1 MRTGDPR
8 LLKFLFSIFLKNTIS
23 EFSLWYNIFTMEG
36 VFLNEMPKF
45 KTPEEELDYLRAH
58 ITKRE
63 SELKDAGHLENA
75 NENAVRDII
84 GKYKEKPLEEVVHK
98 DNIISKHDTE
108 AIVLQLKPEMH
119 DTVMEEL
126 MGIMI
131 TKGIRNA
138 LSIVEAM
145 ANPHIDDDFHRV
157 LIQYLKTGKVF
168 DLQEEMPLYKSL
180 HMTLFEITLPPPR
193 EEADKQKGFKEF
205 IGAMEQFYAGMQSIS
220 DGKNNEKE
228 NYFTLEIA
236 LNNTGDEV
244 VVYASIPNKHLS
256 LFEKQILSFYHDA
269 KIHEVTNDYNIF
281 NEKGGSAGAYASF
294 SERSVLPI
302 KTYDQIEHDPMN
314 TILNVFSKLKT
325 EGEGAAIQLAI
336 APAGQKFID
345 EFHLILDDV
354 KNGTSV
360 KHAADNFYKF
370 NKAFL
375 KASKDLL
382 FGVKKKEEIKEKY
395 VEGRKAVDEG
405 AVEKIGNKMKS
416 SIMKAN
422 IRVVTSAVTKE
433 RAEAILGEIESSFNQ
448 FTEPASNSFVFE
460 KFYDNDLKKLF
471 HDFSYR
477 TFSGD
482 KILPMN
488 LKELS
493 SVFHFPVGIGS
504 QPQLKE
510 AKAGIAPAPLE
521 MGQEGIILGIN
532 SYRGKD
538 TEIHLA
544 REDRMRHFYAIGQTG
559 TGKTNIMLNMI
570 TQDIKNGDG
579 CCYIDPHGT
588 DIQTILSRIPK
599 ERMDDVIYFDPAYTM
614 RPMGL
619 NMLEFDPKYPEQKT
633 FVVNEMMGI
642 FNKLF
647 DMKIGGGAMFE
658 QYFRNSAFLIM
669 EDPESGSTL
678 LEITRVLAD
687 KKFRDMKLAKCKNP
701 IIKQFW
707 VSAEQTT
714 GDQSLANFVPYISS
728 KFDNF
733 ISNDIM
739 RPVVLQ
745 QNSVFNFRKIMD
757 EKKIL
762 LVNLSK
768 GRLGDINA
776 NLIGLVLVGKIQM
789 AALSRVDMF
798 GKPIND
804 FYLYI
809 DEFQNITT
817 DSIASILSEAR
828 KYRLSLN
835 IAHQYITQLEE
846 NIKNAVFGNVG
857 SIAVFR
863 VGTEDA
869 NFLEPKF
876 KPIFNSQDIT
886 KLDNYNAYISMLV
899 NGQPTKP
906 FNLKTLPP
914 EEGNKE
920 IVDNLKQLSY
930 MKYGRDRKE
939 VEAEIMSRYQTIE

>member
-1 MRTGDPR
+1 MHPSFFR
-8 LLKFLFSIFLKNTIS
+8 
-23 EFSLWYNIFTMEG
+23 
-36 VFLNEMPKF
+36 EMPKF
-45 KTPEEELDYLRAH
+45 RTPEEELDYLRAH
-58 ITKRE
+58 VRKRE
-63 SELKDAGHLENA
+63 EELVTLGHFENA
-75 NENAVRDII
+75 KDNAVQDVV
-84 GKYKEKPLEEVVHK
+84 GAYKNIPIEEVIHK
-98 DNIISKHDTE
+98 NSILEKKQTE
-108 AIVLQLKPEMH
+108 DIVLDLKPEPH
-119 DTVMEEL
+119 DAVMEEL
-126 MGIMI
+126 LGIVI
-131 TKGIRNA
+131 TKWVKNA
-138 LSIVEAM
+138 LAVVESM
-145 ANPHIDDDFHRV
+145 GNPHVDDDFHRI
-157 LIQYLKTGKVF
+157 LIQYLKTGQVEIGFK
-168 DLQEEMPLYKSL
+168 EGTPMYKSL
-180 HMTLFEITLPPPR
+180 HMTLFEITLPPPMD
-193 EEADKQKGFKEF
+193 EADKSKGFKEF

-220 DGKNNEKE
+220 EGKSNAKE
-228 NYFTLEIA
+228 IYFTLEVA
-236 LNNTGDEV
+236 LGNQSDEV
-244 VVYASIPNKHLS
+244 VVYAGIPNKHLS
-256 LFEKQILSFYHDA
+256 LFEKQILAFYHNA
-269 KIHEVTNDYNIF
+269 KIREVTDDYNIF
-281 NEKGGSAGAYASF
+281 NEKGGSAGAYGAF
-294 SERSVLPI
+294 SQREVMPI
-302 KTYDQIEHDPMN
+302 KTYDNIDHDPMN

-325 EGEGAAIQLAI
+325 KGEGAAIQLVV
-336 APAGQKFID
+336 APAGNKFIN
-345 EFHLILDDV
+345 EFHMILDDV
-354 KNGTSV
+354 KSGMSV
-360 KHAADNFYKF
+360 KHASDNFYKF
-370 NKAFL
+370 HKAFL
-375 KASKDLL
+375 SVGKELL
-382 FGVKKKEEIKEKY
+382 FGVKEKKGEKDEKY
-395 VEGRKAVDEG
+395 TPGRKAVDE
-405 AVEKIGNKMKS
+405 A
-416 SIMKAN
+416 
-422 IRVVTSAVTKE
+422 
-433 RAEAILGEIESSFNQ
+433 
-448 FTEPASNSFVFE
+448 ASQSFVFE
-460 KFYDNDLKKLF
+460 KAQGSILKKLF

-477 TFSGD
+477 SFSPD

-488 LKELS
+488 LKELA
-493 SVFHFPVGIGS
+493 SVFHFPIGIGS

-510 AKAGIAPAPLE
+510 AKAGIDPAPLE
-521 MGQEGIILGIN
+521 MGTAGIVLGVN

-538 TEIHLA
+538 TEIHMA
-544 REDRMRHFYAIGQTG
+544 REDRMRHFYCIGQTG

-599 ERMDDVIYFDPAYTM
+599 ERIDDVIYFDPAYTA
-614 RPMGL
+614 RPIGL
-619 NMLEFDPKYPEQKT
+619 NMLEYDPKYPEQKT

-647 DMKIGGGAMFE
+647 DMKVGGGAMFE
-658 QYFRNSAFLIM
+658 QYFRNSAFLVM

-687 KKFRDMKLAKCKNP
+687 KQFRDLKLARCQNP

-789 AALSRVDMF
+789 SALSRVDMF

-809 DEFQNITT
+809 DEFQNVTT

-835 IAHQYITQLEE
+835 IAHQYITQLED

-857 SIAVFR
+857 SMAVFR

-869 NFLEPKF
+869 TFLEPKF
-876 KPIFNSQDIT
+876 KPIFSAQDIT
-886 KLDNYNAYISMLV
+886 KLDNYNAYMSMLV

-906 FNLKTLPP
+906 FNIKPLSP

-920 IVDNLKQLSY
+920 IVEDIKQLSY
-930 MKYGRDRKE
+930 MKYGRDREE
-939 VEAEIMSRYQTIE
+939 VEAEIMARYNTME

>member
-1 MRTGDPR
+1 
-8 LLKFLFSIFLKNTIS
+8 
-23 EFSLWYNIFTMEG
+23 MEPS
-36 VFLNEMPKF
+36 FFKEMPKF
-45 KTPEEELDYLRAH
+45 KTPEDELDFLRAH
-58 ITKRE
+58 VKARE
-63 SELKDAGHLENA
+63 AELISIGHVEHVT
-75 NENAVRDII
+75 ENAVGDII
-84 GKYKEKPLEEVVHK
+84 GEYKTIPTEQIIHKNNILGEKETK
-98 DNIISKHDTE
+98 G
-108 AIVLQLKPEMH
+108 IVLALRPETH
-119 DTVMEEL
+119 DSVMEEL
-126 MGIMI
+126 LGIVV
-131 TKGIRNA
+131 TKGVRNA
-138 LSIVEAM
+138 LSVVEAM
-145 ANPHIDDDFHRV
+145 GNPHIDDDFHRI
-157 LIQYLKTGKVF
+157 LIQYLKNGYA
-168 DLQEEMPLYKSL
+168 PLDFKESSPVYKAL
-180 HMTLFEITLPPPR
+180 NMTLFEITLPPPTD
-193 EEADKQKGFKEF
+193 EADKSKGFKEF
-205 IGAMEQFYAGMQSIS
+205 IGAMEQFYAGMQSIGE
-220 DGKNNEKE
+220 GKYNEKE
-228 NYFTLEIA
+228 NYFVLEVG
-236 LNNTGDEV
+236 LGMNTDEV
-244 VVYASIPNKHLS
+244 IVYAAIPNKHLS
-256 LFEKQILSFYHDA
+256 LFEKQILAFYHNA
-269 KIHEVTNDYNIF
+269 KIREVSDDYNIF
-281 NEKGGSAGAYASF
+281 NENGSSVGAYASF
-294 SERSVLPI
+294 SERSVMPI
-302 KTYDQIEHDPMN
+302 KTYDNIEHDPMN
-314 TILNVFSKLKT
+314 PILNVFSKLEKA
-325 EGEGAAIQLAI
+325 GEGAAIQLVI
-336 APAGQKFID
+336 MPAGEKFIN
-345 EFHLILDDV
+345 EFHKILDDV
-354 KNGTSV
+354 KDGYSV
-360 KHAADNFYKF
+360 KHASDNFYKF
-370 NKAFL
+370 NHALL
-375 KASKDLL
+375 KAGKEIIFGYKDPSTSS
-382 FGVKKKEEIKEKY
+382 GQEKKEKY
-395 VEGRKAVDEG
+395 MKGRRAVDEG
-405 AVEKIGNKMKS
+405 AAEKIGNKIKS
-416 SIMKAN
+416 TVMKAN
-422 IRVVTSAVTKE
+422 IRVVASGQTKE
-433 RAEAILGEIESSFNQ
+433 RAEAILKEIESSFNQ
-448 FTEPASNSFVFE
+448 FSEAASNSFVFE
-460 KFYDNDLKKLF
+460 QASGGDLKKLF

-477 TFSGD
+477 IFSEE

-510 AKAGIAPAPLE
+510 AKAGIAPAPIE
-521 MGQEGIILGIN
+521 MGQEGIVLGVN
-532 SYRGKD
+532 SYRGRD

-544 REDRMRHFYAIGQTG
+544 REDRMRHFYVIGQTG

-570 TQDIKNGDG
+570 TQDIRNGDG

-599 ERMDDVIYFDPAYTM
+599 ERIDDVIYFDPAYTA

-619 NMLEFDPKYPEQKT
+619 NMLEYDPKYPEQKT

-647 DMKIGGGAMFE
+647 DMKVGGGAMFE
-658 QYFRNSAFLIM
+658 QYFRNSAFLVM

-687 KKFRDMKLAKCKNP
+687 KEFRDLKLSRCKNP

-707 VSAEQTT
+707 ISAEQTT

-798 GKPIND
+798 GKPMND

-809 DEFQNITT
+809 DEFQNVTT
-817 DSIASILSEAR
+817 DSITSILSEAR

-857 SIAVFR
+857 SMAVFR

-869 NFLEPKF
+869 TFLEPKF
-876 KPIFNSQDIT
+876 KPQFTANDIT
-886 KLDNYNAYISMLV
+886 KLDNYNAYMSMLV

-906 FNLKTLPP
+906 FNIKTLAP
-914 EEGNKE
+914 EVGNPE
-920 IVDNLKQLSY
+920 IVDSLKELSY
-930 MKYGRDRKE
+930 VKFGRDRAE
-939 VEAEIMSRYQTIE
+939 VEAEIMARFQSME

>member
-1 MRTGDPR
+1 
-8 LLKFLFSIFLKNTIS
+8 
-23 EFSLWYNIFTMEG
+23 MEG
-36 VFLNEMPKF
+36 SLFKEIPKF
-45 KTPEEELDYLRAH
+45 KTPEEELDFLRAH
-58 ITKRE
+58 VSRRE
-63 SELKDAGHLENA
+63 EELKNFGNVENA
-75 NENAVRDII
+75 DTMAMKDVMGEYRRF
-84 GKYKEKPLEEVVHK
+84 PSHEVLHK
-98 DNIISKHDTE
+98 DNLMKSRDVE
-108 AIVLQLKPEMH
+108 GVVLALKPEPH
-119 DTVMEEL
+119 DNIMEEL
-126 MGIMI
+126 LGIVI

-138 LSIVEAM
+138 LSVVEKM
-145 ANPHIDDDFHRV
+145 DNPHIDDDFHRLLV
-157 LIQYLKTGKVF
+157 QYFKTGRAVSDFEEGTPIYKM
-168 DLQEEMPLYKSL
+168 LQ
-180 HMTLFEITLPPPR
+180 MTLFEITLPLPVD
-193 EEADKQKGFKEF
+193 EADKSKSFKEF
-205 IGAMEQFYAGMQSIS
+205 IGAMEQFYSGMDSIS
-220 DGKNNEKE
+220 QGVNNKKE

-236 LNNTGDEV
+236 LSNDTDSVVIYAAVPNTH
-244 VVYASIPNKHLS
+244 IS
-256 LFEKQILSFYHDA
+256 LFEKQVLAFYHDA
-269 KIHEVTNDYNIF
+269 KIHEVADDYNVF
-281 NEKGGSAGAYASF
+281 NKDGGSAGAYATLK
-294 SERSVLPI
+294 EREVLPI
-302 KTYDQIEHDPMN
+302 KTYDTIEHDPMN

-325 EGEGAAIQLAI
+325 KGEGAAIQLLI
-336 APAGQKFID
+336 APAGNKYIN
-345 EFHLILDDV
+345 EFHHILDDV
-354 KNGTSV
+354 KDGMSV
-360 KHAADNFYKF
+360 KYAADNFYKF
-370 NKAFL
+370 NKAVL
-375 KASKDLL
+375 KIGKEII
-382 FGVKKKEEIKEKY
+382 FGIKEHPNEKKEKDT
-395 VEGRKAVDEG
+395 EGRRVVDQN
-405 AVEKIGNKMKS
+405 AVEKIGEKIKS
-416 SIMKAN
+416 SVMMAN
-422 IRVVTSAVTKE
+422 IRFIASAENKE
-433 RAEAILGEIESSFNQ
+433 RASAILREIESSFNQ
-448 FTEPASNSFVFE
+448 FADSTGNSFVFRE
-460 KFYDNDLKKLF
+460 AEGKNLKQIF

-477 TFSGD
+477 VFNKDNITP
-482 KILPMN
+482 LN
-488 LKELS
+488 LKELA

-510 AKAGIAPAPLE
+510 AKSGIAPAPLE
-521 MGQEGIILGIN
+521 IPQEGILLGIN

-538 TEIHLA
+538 TEIHMA
-544 REDRMRHFYAIGQTG
+544 REDRMRHFYVIGQTG
-559 TGKTNIMLNMI
+559 TGKTNVLLNMI
-570 TQDIKNGDG
+570 TQDIRNGDG

-599 ERMDDVIYFDPAYTM
+599 ERIDDVIYFDPAYTA

-619 NMLEFDPKYPEQKT
+619 NMLEYDPNYPEQKT

-658 QYFRNSAFLIM
+658 QYFRNSAFLVM

-687 KKFRDMKLAKCKNP
+687 KEFRDMKLARCKNP

-798 GKPIND
+798 GKPMND

-809 DEFQNITT
+809 DEFQNVTT
-817 DSIASILSEAR
+817 DSISSILSEAR

-857 SIAVFR
+857 SMAVFR

-869 NFLEPKF
+869 NFLEQKF
-876 KPIFNSQDIT
+876 KPIFNAQDIV
-886 KLDNYNAYISMLV
+886 KLDNYNAYMNLLV
-899 NGQPTKP
+899 NGQPSKP
-906 FNLKTLPP
+906 FNIKTLAP
-914 EEGNKE
+914 EKGNPD

-930 MKYGRDRKE
+930 IKYGRDRAE
-939 VEAEIMSRYQTIE
+939 VEKEIMARYETMQ

>member
-1 MRTGDPR
+1 
-8 LLKFLFSIFLKNTIS
+8 
-23 EFSLWYNIFTMEG
+23 MEQS
-36 VFLNEMPKF
+36 FFKEMPKF
-45 KTPEEELDYLRAH
+45 QTPQEELDYLRAH
-58 ITKRE
+58 VKARE
-63 SELKDAGHLENA
+63 EQLINIGHVEHAGENA
-75 NENAVRDII
+75 ARDVIGEYKKIPAEQLVHGDNII
-84 GKYKEKPLEEVVHK
+84 GKKEAEG
-98 DNIISKHDTE
+98 
-108 AIVLQLKPEMH
+108 IVLALRPESH
-119 DTVMEEL
+119 DNVMEEL
-126 MGIMI
+126 LGIVI

-138 LSIVEAM
+138 FSVVEAM
-145 ANPHIDDDFHRV
+145 SNPHIDDDFHRI
-157 LIQYLKTGKVF
+157 LIQYLKTGQAGF
-168 DLQEEMPLYKSL
+168 DFKEGSPVYKAL
-180 HMTLFEITLPPPR
+180 NMTLFEITLPPPTD
-193 EEADKQKGFKEF
+193 EADKSKSFKEF
-205 IGAMEQFYAGMQSIS
+205 IGAMEQFYAGMQSI
-220 DGKNNEKE
+220 GEGRYNEKE
-228 NYFTLEIA
+228 NYFTLEVA
-236 LNNTGDEV
+236 LSNQNDEV

-256 LFEKQILSFYHDA
+256 LFEKQILAFYHNA
-269 KIHEVTNDYNIF
+269 KVREVADDYNVF
-281 NEKGGSAGAYASF
+281 NENGGSVGAYASF
-294 SERSVLPI
+294 TERPVMPI
-302 KTYDQIEHDPMN
+302 KTYDNIEHDPMN
-314 TILNVFSKLKT
+314 PILNVFSKLKT
-325 EGEGAAIQLAI
+325 AGEGAAIQLVI
-336 APAGQKFID
+336 APVGDKFIN
-345 EFHLILDDV
+345 EFHMILDDV
-354 KNGTSV
+354 KDGISV

-375 KASKDLL
+375 KAGKDLL
-382 FGVKKKEEIKEKY
+382 FGHKEKEEEKKEKY
-395 VEGRKAVDEG
+395 MKGRRAVDEG
-405 AVEKIGNKMKS
+405 AVEKIGNKIKS
-416 SIMKAN
+416 TIMKAN
-422 IRVVTSAVTKE
+422 IRVIASAETKE
-433 RAEAILGEIESSFNQ
+433 RAEAILKEIESSFNQ
-448 FTEPASNSFVFE
+448 FSEAASNSFIFE
-460 KFYDNDLKKLF
+460 QVIGSELKKLF

-477 TFSGD
+477 TFSPD

-488 LKELS
+488 LKELA

-510 AKAGIAPAPLE
+510 AKAGIAPAPIE

-538 TEIHLA
+538 TEIHMA
-544 REDRMRHFYAIGQTG
+544 REDRMRHFYVIGQTG

-570 TQDIKNGDG
+570 TQDIRNGDG

-599 ERMDDVIYFDPAYTM
+599 ERIDDVIYFDPAYTS

-619 NMLEFDPKYPEQKT
+619 NMLEYDTKYPEQKT

-658 QYFRNSAFLIM
+658 QYFRNSAFLVM

-687 KKFRDMKLAKCKNP
+687 KEFRDLKLSRCKNL

-798 GKPIND
+798 GKPMND

-809 DEFQNITT
+809 DEFQNFTT

-857 SIAVFR
+857 SMAVFR

-869 NFLEPKF
+869 TF
-876 KPIFNSQDIT
+876 
-886 KLDNYNAYISMLV
+886 
-899 NGQPTKP
+899 
-906 FNLKTLPP
+906 
-914 EEGNKE
+914 
-920 IVDNLKQLSY
+920 
-930 MKYGRDRKE
+930 
-939 VEAEIMSRYQTIE
+939 

>member
-1 MRTGDPR
+1 
-8 LLKFLFSIFLKNTIS
+8 
-23 EFSLWYNIFTMEG
+23 
-36 VFLNEMPKF
+36 MPKF
-45 KTPEEELDYLRAH
+45 KTPEEELDYLREHVA
-58 ITKRE
+58 KRE
-63 SELKDAGHLENA
+63 EELIQIGHFENA
-75 NENAVRDII
+75 KENAV
-84 GKYKEKPLEEVVHK
+84 KEVVGAYKNIPAENLVHSSNLIK
-98 DNIISKHDTE
+98 DKE
-108 AIVLQLKPEMH
+108 VQGIVLALRPEPH
-119 DTVMEEL
+119 DSVMEEL
-126 MGIMI
+126 LGVVI

-138 LSIVEAM
+138 LSVVEAM
-145 ANPHIDDDFHRV
+145 GNPHVEDDFHRILV
-157 LIQYLKTGKVF
+157 QYFKTGQIIK
-168 DLQEEMPLYKSL
+168 DLKEGTPLYKSL
-180 HMTLFEITLPPPR
+180 NMTLFEITLPPP
-193 EEADKQKGFKEF
+193 EEVADKSKSFKEF

-220 DGKNNEKE
+220 EGNKNEKE
-228 NYFTLEIA
+228 IYFTLEVA
-236 LNNTGDEV
+236 LSNESDEV
-244 VVYASIPNKHLS
+244 IIYAGIPNKHLS
-256 LFEKQILSFYHDA
+256 LFEKQVLGFYHNA
-269 KIHEVTNDYNIF
+269 KIKEVADDYNVF
-281 NEKGGSAGAYASF
+281 NVNGGSVGAYASL
-294 SERSVLPI
+294 SERGVMPL
-302 KTYDQIEHDPMN
+302 KTYDNIEHDPMSM
-314 TILNVFSKLKT
+314 ILNVFSKLKT
-325 EGEGAAIQLAI
+325 KGEGAAIQFLI
-336 APAGQKFID
+336 APAGDKFIN
-345 EFHLILDDV
+345 EFHMILDDV
-354 KNGTSV
+354 KDGVSV

-375 KASKDLL
+375 KVSKDLL
-382 FGVKKKEEIKEKY
+382 FGHKEKKS
-395 VEGRKAVDEG
+395 EGKNEDKYMKGRRAVDEG
-405 AVEKIGNKMKS
+405 AVEKIGNKIKS
-416 SIMKAN
+416 TIMKAN
-422 IRVVTSAVTKE
+422 IRIIASGDTKE
-433 RAEAILGEIESSFNQ
+433 RAEAILQEIESSFNQ
-448 FTEPASNSFVFE
+448 FSEAASNSFVFE
-460 KFYDNDLKKLF
+460 KVHGSDLKKLF

-477 TFSGD
+477 SFSGD
-482 KILPMN
+482 QVLPLN
-488 LKELS
+488 LKELA
-493 SVFHFPVGIGS
+493 SVFHFPVGLGS

-521 MGQEGIILGIN
+521 LRGDGIILGVN

-544 REDRMRHFYAIGQTG
+544 KEDRMRHFYVIGQTG

-599 ERMDDVIYFDPAYTM
+599 ERIDDVIYFDPAYTA

-619 NMLEFDPKYPEQKT
+619 NMLEYDPKYPEQKT

-647 DMKIGGGAMFE
+647 DMKVGGGAMFE
-658 QYFRNSAFLIM
+658 QYFRNSAFLVM

-687 KKFRDMKLAKCKNP
+687 KEFRDMKLARCKNP

-707 VSAEQTT
+707 ISAEQTT

-798 GKPIND
+798 GKPMND

-809 DEFQNITT
+809 DEFQNVTT

-846 NIKNAVFGNVG
+846 KIKNAVFGNVG

-869 NFLEPKF
+869 TFLEPKF
-876 KPIFNSQDIT
+876 KPQFTAQDIT
-886 KLDNYNAYISMLV
+886 KLDNYNAYMSMLV
-899 NGQPTKP
+899 NGQPVKP
-906 FNLKTLPP
+906 FNIRTLAP
-914 EEGNKE
+914 EAGNKD
-920 IVDNLKQLSY
+920 IVDNLKELSY
-930 MKYGRDRKE
+930 VKYGRDRAE
-939 VEAEIMSRYQTIE
+939 VEAEIMGRYKSME

>member
-1 MRTGDPR
+1 
-8 LLKFLFSIFLKNTIS
+8 
-23 EFSLWYNIFTMEG
+23 
-36 VFLNEMPKF
+36 MPKF

-58 ITKRE
+58 VAKRE
-63 SELKDAGHLENA
+63 EELIGLGHFENA
-75 NENAVRDII
+75 TEKATGDVISGYKNLPAEDLVHKDTII
-84 GKYKEKPLEEVVHK
+84 GKKEAEG
-98 DNIISKHDTE
+98 
-108 AIVLQLKPEMH
+108 IVLKLKPEPH
-119 DTVMEEL
+119 DAVMEEL
-126 MGIMI
+126 LGIVI
-131 TKGIRNA
+131 TKGVRNA
-138 LSIVEAM
+138 LSVVEAM
-145 ANPHIDDDFHRV
+145 NSPHVDDDFHRV
-157 LIQYLKTGKVF
+157 LIQYLKTGQAISDFK
-168 DLQEEMPLYKSL
+168 EGTPIYKAL
-180 HMTLFEITLPPPR
+180 NMTLFEITLPPPT
-193 EEADKQKGFKEF
+193 EEADKSKGFKEF

-220 DGKNNEKE
+220 EGRNNEKE
-228 NYFTLEIA
+228 NYFSLEIA
-236 LNNTGDEV
+236 LGNQHDEV
-244 VVYASIPNKHLS
+244 IIYAAIPNKHLS
-256 LFEKQILSFYHDA
+256 LFEKQILSFYHNA
-269 KIHEVTNDYNIF
+269 KVREVEDDYNVF
-281 NEKGGSAGAYASF
+281 NEMGGSAGAYASF
-294 SERSVLPI
+294 TQRGVMPI
-302 KTYDQIEHDPMN
+302 KTYENIDHDPMSP
-314 TILNVFSKLKT
+314 ILNVFSKLQT
-325 EGEGAAIQLAI
+325 AGEGAAIQFVV
-336 APAGQKFID
+336 APAGDKFID
-345 EFHLILDDV
+345 EFHKILDDI
-354 KNGTSV
+354 KDGYSV
-360 KHAADNFYKF
+360 KHASDNFYKF
-370 NKAFL
+370 NHALMKVG
-375 KASKDLL
+375 KGLL
-382 FGVKKKEEIKEKY
+382 FGYKEKTEDEKKEKY
-395 VEGRKAVDEG
+395 MKGRRAVDEG
-405 AVEKIGNKMKS
+405 AAEKIANKIKS
-416 SIMKAN
+416 TIMKAN
-422 IRVVTSAVTKE
+422 IRVIASGETRE
-433 RAEAILGEIESSFNQ
+433 RAQSILKEIESSFNQ
-448 FTEPASNSFVFE
+448 FSEAASNSFVFE
-460 KFYDNDLKKLF
+460 EAHGGDLKKLF

-477 TFSGD
+477 TFSND

-510 AKAGIAPAPLE
+510 AKAGIAPAPIE
-521 MGQEGIILGIN
+521 MGQQGIVLGVN

-538 TEIHLA
+538 TDIHMA
-544 REDRMRHFYAIGQTG
+544 REDRMRHFYVIGQTG

-570 TQDIKNGDG
+570 TQDIRNGDG

-599 ERMDDVIYFDPAYTM
+599 ERIDDVIYFDPAYTA

-619 NMLEFDPKYPEQKT
+619 NMLEYDPKYPEQKT

-647 DMKIGGGAMFE
+647 DMKVGGGAMFE
-658 QYFRNSAFLIM
+658 QYFRNSAFLVM

-678 LEITRVLAD
+678 LEITRILAD
-687 KKFRDMKLAKCKNP
+687 KEFRDMKLAKCKNP

-707 VSAEQTT
+707 ISAEQTT

-798 GKPIND
+798 GKPMND

-809 DEFQNITT
+809 DEFQNVTT

-835 IAHQYITQLEE
+835 IAHQYISQLED

-869 NFLEPKF
+869 TFLEPKF
-876 KPIFNSQDIT
+876 KPQFSASDIT
-886 KLDNYNAYISMLV
+886 KLDNYNAYMSMLV

-906 FNLKTLPP
+906 FNLHTMAP
-914 EEGNKE
+914 EQGNPD
-920 IVDNLKQLSY
+920 IVDSLKQLSY
-930 MKYGRDRKE
+930 VKFGRDREE
-939 VEAEIMSRYQTIE
+939 VEAEIMGRYKSME

>member
-1 MRTGDPR
+1 
-8 LLKFLFSIFLKNTIS
+8 
-23 EFSLWYNIFTMEG
+23 MEQP
-36 VFLNEMPKF
+36 FFKEMPKF

-58 ITKRE
+58 VARRE
-63 SELKDAGHLENA
+63 EELIKIGHIEHAGDNA
-75 NENAVRDII
+75 ARDVV
-84 GKYKEKPLEEVVHK
+84 GAYKEVPAEEILHESHLLNK
-98 DNIISKHDTE
+98 KETE
-108 AIVLQLKPEMH
+108 GIVLALKPESH
-119 DTVMEEL
+119 DNTMEEL
-126 MGIMI
+126 LGIVI
-131 TKGIRNA
+131 TKGVKNA
-138 LSIVEAM
+138 LSVVEAM
-145 ANPHIDDDFHRV
+145 NNPHIEDDFHRI
-157 LIQYLKTGKVF
+157 LIQYLKAGQANIPFKEGTP
-168 DLQEEMPLYKSL
+168 MHKSL
-180 HMTLFEITLPPPR
+180 NMTLFEITLPPPTD
-193 EEADKQKGFKEF
+193 EADKSKGFKEF

-220 DGKNNEKE
+220 SDKKNTKE
-228 NYFTLEIA
+228 IYFTLEVA
-236 LNNTGDEV
+236 LGNQNDEV
-244 VVYASIPNKHLS
+244 VVYAGVPNKHIS
-256 LFEKQILSFYHDA
+256 LFEKQILAFYHNA
-269 KIHEVTNDYNIF
+269 KIREVTDDYNIF
-281 NEKGGSAGAYASF
+281 NMDGGSTGAYAVL
-294 SERSVLPI
+294 SERGVMPI
-302 KTYDQIEHDPMN
+302 KTYDNIEHDPMN
-314 TILNVFSKLKT
+314 TILNVFSKLQTK
-325 EGEGAAIQLAI
+325 GEGAAIQLVV
-336 APAGQKFID
+336 APAGEKFIN
-345 EFHLILDDV
+345 EFHMILDDV
-354 KNGTSV
+354 KDGMSV

-370 NKAFL
+370 NRAFL
-375 KASKDLL
+375 DAGKELI
-382 FGVKKKEEIKEKY
+382 FGKKKKEPEGKNPEKY
-395 VEGRKAVDEG
+395 MKGRRAVDEG
-405 AVEKIGNKMKS
+405 AAEKIGNKIKS

-422 IRVVTSAVTKE
+422 IRVITSGATKE
-433 RAEAILGEIESSFNQ
+433 RAEAILKEIESSFNQ
-448 FTEPASNSFVFE
+448 FSEAASNSFVFE
-460 KFYDNDLKKLF
+460 EAHGSSLKQLF

-477 TFSGD
+477 AFSTD
-482 KILPMN
+482 RIIPLN
-488 LKELS
+488 LKELA

-521 MGQEGIILGIN
+521 MGQEGIILGVN

-538 TEIHLA
+538 TEIHMA
-544 REDRMRHFYAIGQTG
+544 REDRMRHFYVIGQTG

-570 TQDIKNGDG
+570 TQDIISGDG

-599 ERMDDVIYFDPAYTM
+599 ERIDDVIYFDPAYTS

-619 NMLEFDPKYPEQKT
+619 NMLEYDTKYPEQKT

-647 DMKIGGGAMFE
+647 DMKVGGGAMFE
-658 QYFRNSAFLIM
+658 QYFRNSAFLVM

-678 LEITRVLAD
+678 LEITRVLGD
-687 KKFRDMKLAKCKNP
+687 KEFRDMKLAKCKNP

-798 GKPIND
+798 GKPMND

-809 DEFQNITT
+809 DEFQNVTT

-857 SIAVFR
+857 SMAVFR

-869 NFLEPKF
+869 TFLEPKF
-876 KPIFNSQDIT
+876 KEKFTAHDIT
-886 KLDNYNAYISMLV
+886 KLDNYNAYVSMLV
-899 NGQPTKP
+899 KGQPTKP
-906 FNLKTLPP
+906 FNLHTLAP
-914 EEGNKE
+914 EKGNPD
-920 IVDNLKQLSY
+920 IVDSLKELSY
-930 MKYGRDRKE
+930 VKYGRDREE
-939 VEAEIMSRYQTIE
+939 VEAEIMARYTSME